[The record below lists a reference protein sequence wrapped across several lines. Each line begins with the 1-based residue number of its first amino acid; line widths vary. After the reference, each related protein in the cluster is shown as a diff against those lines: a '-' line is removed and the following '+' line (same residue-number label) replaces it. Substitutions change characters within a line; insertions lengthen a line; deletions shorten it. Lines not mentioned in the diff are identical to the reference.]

1 MSDSPI
7 RVALLGYDGVQTLD
21 LVGPLDA
28 FESAVQAAPGSY
40 ACTVTSVDGKPFA
53 SEAGLLITPSC
64 ALAAAGPIDTLIV
77 PGGEGSRRAPLG
89 AALVAA
95 VRARAPAVRRVVS
108 VCTGVYVTAAAGLL
122 DGRAATTHW
131 RFAGDVAA

>member
-64 ALAAAGPIDTLIV
+64 ALAAAGPIDTLIL
-77 PGGEGSRRAPLG
+77 PGRGGSRPAPPRASLAPTQRAP
-89 AALVAA
+89 
-95 VRARAPAVRRVVS
+95 PPP
-108 VCTGVYVTAAAGLL
+108 
-122 DGRAATTHW
+122 
-131 RFAGDVAA
+131 